1 MTSASSQPSAKSTAT
16 AKLITK
22 KLAVKQP
29 SSSSEQ
35 ADWSGDDKSSE
46 SVRDYSSEP
55 EKNGAAKVNVRVGE
69 PEKDG
74 AAKVHFR
81 VDIGRG
87 RGEFTVHLV
96 PRKPRRAK
104 LNAQAFDWDFKL
116 YVFSDFQNYY
126 RCNAEARWRAAR
138 SAQTSADNLVRHCGE
153 TPVMKEILNTILKP
167 FVHETPSDENSHK
180 VLFEFFYVPL
190 RWRCEFLHQQRI
202 PEEEW
207 HSHELSN
214 ENKIASW
221 DYVKRDVWKNYLSPW
236 QRENK
241 ARSTINLI
249 INRTSKCIHACRLI
263 IAHGVSN
270 EETLMFALH
279 ALRYN
284 CGICPP
290 GMNLA
295 RFATEVAQAQ
305 VKIQLQPGPGQ
316 RLKKPRL
323 TQDREGR

>member
-35 ADWSGDDKSSE
+35 PDWSGDDKSSE
-46 SVRDYSSEP
+46 SVRDPSSEP
-55 EKNGAAKVNVRVGE
+55 ETNRVAKVNVRVGE

-74 AAKVHFR
+74 AAKVNFR

-104 LNAQAFDWDFKL
+104 LNAQVFDWDFKL

-126 RCNAEARWRAAR
+126 RCNAEGRWRAAR

-167 FVHETPSDENSHK
+167 FVHETPSDEHSHK

-190 RWRCEFLHQQRI
+190 RWRCEFLQQQRI

-207 HSHELSN
+207 HSHDLTSKEDEKACWN
-214 ENKIASW
+214 
-221 DYVKRDVWKNYLSPW
+221 YVKQHVWENYLNPW
-236 QRENK
+236 QRENN

-323 TQDREGR
+323 TQEP

>member
-1 MTSASSQPSAKSTAT
+1 MIGASSQPSAKSTTT

-22 KLAVKQP
+22 KPAVKQP
-29 SSSSEQ
+29 SSSSDH
-35 ADWSGDDKSSE
+35 ADWSCDDTSTE

-55 EKNGAAKVNVRVGE
+55 EKKQLAKLNVRLGE
-69 PEKDG
+69 TEEDG
-74 AAKVHFR
+74 AAKLNVR
-81 VDIGRG
+81 LDIGRG
-87 RGEFTVHLV
+87 RGEFTARRVAREPL
-96 PRKPRRAK
+96 RAK
-104 LNAQAFDWDFKL
+104 LKAQAFDWDFKL

-167 FVHETPSDENSHK
+167 FVHETPSDENSLK

-214 ENKIASW
+214 EHKIASW
-221 DYVKRDVWKNYLSPW
+221 NYVKRDVWKNYLTPW

-241 ARSTINLI
+241 ARNITNLI
-249 INRTSKCIHACRLI
+249 IHKTSKSIHACRLI
-263 IAHGVSN
+263 IAQGVSN
-270 EETLMFALH
+270 EKKLMYALI

-284 CGICPP
+284 VGICPD

-295 RFATEVAQAQ
+295 RFAAEVAQAQ
-305 VKIQLQPGPGQ
+305 VKIRLTPGPGQ
-316 RLKKPRL
+316 KRKKPRL
-323 TQDREGR
+323 TQEQ